1 MSMAV
6 TASPIPSSLNCTSYT
21 ADAGARCV
29 SSDTLRTRFSTA
41 LSTMYRSEV
50 PLYGDLISL
59 VADVNHDVLSSS
71 TALGHDKPV
80 ADEDLMR
87 LTLERHG
94 AIRVGTAAEFAVLAQ
109 IFVLLGMSPIGFYD
123 LSECGLPIRATA
135 FRPIGEGALQ
145 RNPFRVFTSLLQ
157 LDLIPDAQSRELAHS
172 ILQRRNICPP
182 ALQQLLQRVFSEVQE
197 GKRPLL
203 SEQDAAAFIPL
214 AIDVFRWHS
223 NTTVSQQDY
232 EALRKFHPL
241 VADICCFAGPHIN
254 HLTPRTLDIDAVQ
267 DGMNARG

>member
-1 MSMAV
+1 
-6 TASPIPSSLNCTSYT
+6 
-21 ADAGARCV
+21 
-29 SSDTLRTRFSTA
+29 
-41 LSTMYRSEV
+41 MYKNEV
-50 PLYGDLISL
+50 PLYGDLIDL
-59 VADVNHDVLSSS
+59 VTNVNHDVLSSS
-71 TALGHDKPV
+71 SALGQIKAV

-94 AIRVGTAAEFAVLAQ
+94 AIRVGTAAEFAVLAK
-109 IFVLLGMSPIGFYD
+109 IFVLLGMSPVGFYD
-123 LSECGLPIRATA
+123 LSDCGLPIQATA

-157 LDLIPDAQSRELAHS
+157 PDLIPDAQSRDLAQS
-172 ILQRRNICPP
+172 ILHKRDICPD
-182 ALQQLLQRVFSEVQE
+182 ALKQLLERVFSGVQE

-223 NTTVSQQDY
+223 NTTVSRQDY
-232 EALRKFHPL
+232 EALRKVHPL
-241 VADICCFAGPHIN
+241 VADICCFSGPHIN

-267 DGMNARG
+267 QGMNARG